1 MSDSAAVLEDT
12 AVAQDKP
19 AGLAHMAVAWDKLA
33 GPEDMVAA
41 SGRFALEGRG
51 RILADI
57 SLWDTL
63 AQRIRWSGLRNR
75 LAP

>member
-1 MSDSAAVLEDT
+1 MSDSAVVLEDT

-41 SGRFALEGRG
+41 SGRFALEGRE